1 MATAVQKEDLY
12 QEGKELAIKARDEMI
27 ETGKV
32 TVVCPKCHKIP
43 LTKVEGR
50 FHEYVSIHCSCGYIS
65 LIERGI

>member
-12 QEGKELAIKARDEMI
+12 KEGKELAIKARDEMI

-32 TVVCPKCHKIP
+32 TVICPKCHEVP
-43 LTKVEGR
+43 MTKVEGR
-50 FHEYVSIHCSCGYIS
+50 FYEHVTIRCSCGFIS